1 MKNTPLIVLIAA
13 ILVFSAVYFAIYI
26 APLNAPLENLINPV
40 PVIRCG
46 TDLPACVTPLR
57 CGNGFCISQ
66 RTTMP
71 IESAP
76 LPVLPR

>member
-1 MKNTPLIVLIAA
+1 MKNTPLIVLIGV
-13 ILVFSAVYFAIYI
+13 ILVFSAVYFATYI
-26 APLNAPLENLINPV
+26 APVNGPLENLINPV

-66 RTTMP
+66 ETTMP
-71 IESAP
+71 IESTP
-76 LPVLPR
+76 LPVFPR

>member
-1 MKNTPLIVLIAA
+1 MKNTTPIVLIAA
-13 ILVFSAVYFAIYI
+13 ILIFSAVYFAIYI
-26 APLNAPLENLINPV
+26 APLNGPLENLINPV

-66 RTTMP
+66 GTTMP